1 MKIRFGTYGP
11 WFYHQTF
18 EENWARYLCSKEY
31 AKKVLFSLIVR
42 SKHRT
47 KDCLLYGYGCIVMQE
62 KIVQKCQWF
71 SFRNNELYFDKN
83 GNTLTAKECQRKVLC
98 ILILNVDTYANV
110 ILERSLLTIRKQIWT
125 HMNGYFL

>member
-1 MKIRFGTYGP
+1 
-11 WFYHQTF
+11 
-18 EENWARYLCSKEY
+18 
-31 AKKVLFSLIVR
+31 
-42 SKHRT
+42 
-47 KDCLLYGYGCIVMQE
+47 MQE

-83 GNTLTAKECQRKVLC
+83 ENTLTAKECQRKVLC